1 MQGVSIKAAGIL
13 LGVFAVTACSRS
25 PYVDEP
31 AHESFKAV
39 RSHPVHVVNH
49 GWHASLIIPAN
60 HLNQEIPELR
70 ERFGTAAYYEVGWGD
85 REFYQ
90 AQDPTIGLGLQA
102 LFRSKGSVVHVVAI
116 PHSPAREF
124 NRLEVIS
131 TCLTKQ
137 EMSSVS
143 EFLANSFSH
152 SHRGPLVRLKQGLY
166 GNSQFYA
173 GKGRYSLLNTC
184 NTWIARGLQSAGMHL
199 SPSLILTSGSVMRA
213 VRSLQQHC
221 TPSSSPATQQGM
233 KPGSQQWSLSMPP
246 FSSPSSSIRT
256 SPGHQAVHSP
266 G

>member
-1 MQGVSIKAAGIL
+1 MQGISIKPAGIL
-13 LGVFAVTACSRS
+13 LGVFAATACSRS
-25 PYVDEP
+25 TYFVEP
-31 AHESFKAV
+31 AHESSRAV
-39 RSHPVHVVNH
+39 RSYPVYVVNH
-49 GWHASLIIPAN
+49 GWHAGLIIPAS
-60 HLNQEIPELR
+60 HLNQVIPELR

-90 AQDPTIGLGLQA
+90 AQDTTIDLGLQA

-116 PHSPAREF
+116 PRSPAREF

-143 EFLANSFSH
+143 EFVANSFS
-152 SHRGPLVRLKQGLY
+152 RGYRESLVRLKQGLY

-184 NTWIARGLQSAGMHL
+184 NTWIATGLQSAGMDL
-199 SPSLILTSGSVMRA
+199 SPSITLTSGSVMRA

-221 TPSSSPATQQGM
+221 TPRPSPAAQEGM
-233 KPGSQQWSLSMPP
+233 MPGSQQWGLSMPP
-246 FSSPSSSIRT
+246 FSPPSR
-256 SPGHQAVHSP
+256 
-266 G
+266 